1 MDADTF
7 IKRWDASTRNE
18 TAGSKPHF
26 LDLCTL
32 LDVPLPTDDPTGT
45 VYAFEKH
52 VAKANGRKGWADVWF
67 KGHFGWEY
75 KSKGRDLE
83 AAHDQLLRY
92 AGALENPPLL
102 ITSDMA
108 RIVVRTNFTNT
119 VTRATQ
125 IDLEALRDASTRD
138 QLRDCWLAPDRWKPS
153 TTRQALTERAAG
165 DFAQLAERL
174 RKRGH
179 AAEVV
184 AHFVNRLVFCL
195 FANDVRLLPNG
206 MLGELLALAQ
216 KEPGSF
222 ADSASMLFHAM
233 SERGGRIG
241 FRPVPWF
248 NGGLFDDDATLPLT
262 ADDIALLNKAA
273 TNDWSQV
280 DPSIFGTLFERG
292 LDPGKRSQLGAH
304 YTDRAKIELLI
315 QAVITRPFAVEW
327 EAIRSDIAAA
337 MSERAIVLKG
347 SASAPAAVL
356 VLVEADAITAETQ
369 EARKD
374 MRRAAERRTRKADA
388 LLADADKAC
397 RTFLE
402 RLRAFRVLD
411 PACGSGNF
419 LYVAMLALKDLEL
432 RVSVDAEAMGLE
444 PSFPAIGPEAVLGIE
459 INTFAVELARV
470 SVWIGHIQ
478 WARSHGYPVPF
489 DPVLRKLKTIECRD
503 ALLNQD
509 GTEATWPAADVIVGN
524 PPFLGAKEMRSTLTA
539 SNLATLRCVYE
550 THVAGGCDLVTY
562 WVFRS
567 ARLLSDGQ
575 IKAFGLITTNKIRNG
590 QNLSLLATACE
601 QSRIAVAWSDLP
613 WVVAGA
619 SVRTSLICLDRHNH
633 LGPICRLNGLDVPAI
648 LPNLT
653 SSQTAQFRPASA
665 LLQNKGVAFVGGQ
678 KDGPFDISSEE
689 ASRMISAPS
698 NPNGRNNSDVV
709 RPWCNGLELARRPTG
724 RWIIDFGEMTLEEAQ
739 FYEMPFSYIEKHV
752 APTRQ
757 QNGDKHRRKFWWQH
771 GRPASRA
778 KAALGTRGSMIVTP
792 LSAKHRW
799 FTFLPAIQFPDNSVV
814 VITRDDDCIF
824 GILSSRLHVIW
835 AMRQGN
841 FLGAGNDS
849 RYTPSTTFDT
859 FAFPQGFIPGTSG
872 SACALHQKYVENIV
886 KAARRLAAFRDAW
899 LNPSD
904 LVELVP
910 GLLPGLSDRPIA
922 KNARAAVELKT
933 RTMTALYNQRPTW
946 LSNAHSELDEAV
958 AAAYGWPADLS
969 ENEVLAKLLALN
981 LERAAAAN
989 H

>member
-1 MDADTF
+1 MDANTF

-18 TAGSKPHF
+18 TANSKPHF
-26 LDLCTL
+26 LDLCAL
-32 LDVPLPTDDPTGT
+32 LDVPLPTDDPTGA
-45 VYAFEKH
+45 VYAFEKQ

-102 ITSDMA
+102 IASDMA

-119 VTRATQ
+119 VTQATQ

-138 QLRDCWLAPDRWKPS
+138 RLRDCWLAPDRWKPG

-165 DFAQLAERL
+165 DFAELAERL
-174 RKRGH
+174 RRRGH
-179 AAEVV
+179 AAEAV

-206 MLGELLALAQ
+206 MMGELLALAQ

-222 ADSASMLFHAM
+222 ADSAGMLFLAM

-292 LDPGKRSQLGAH
+292 LDPSKRSQLGAH
-304 YTDRAKIELLI
+304 YTDRGKIELLV
-315 QAVITRPFAVEW
+315 QAVITRPLVAEW
-327 EAIRSDIAAA
+327 EAVRSGMTAA
-337 MSERAIVLKG
+337 MSERAAVLKG
-347 SASAPAAVL
+347 SASVPAAAL

-369 EARKD
+369 AARKD
-374 MRRAAERRTRKADA
+374 MRRASERRTRKADA
-388 LLADADKAC
+388 LLADADKAY

-444 PSFPAIGPEAVLGIE
+444 PSFPSIGPEAVLGIE
-459 INTFAVELARV
+459 VNEFAVELARV

-478 WARSHGYPVPF
+478 WARSHGYPAPS
-489 DPVLRKLKTIECRD
+489 DPVLRKLDTIECRD

-509 GTEATWPAADVIVGN
+509 GTEAAWPAADVIVGN

-539 SNLATLRCVYE
+539 SNLAMLRCAYE
-550 THVAGGCDLVTY
+550 SHVAGGCDLVAY

-567 ARLLSDGQ
+567 AQLLSDGH
-575 IKAFGLITTNKIRNG
+575 IKSFGLVTTNKIRNG
-590 QNLSLLATACE
+590 KNLSLLATACE
-601 QSRIAVAWSDLP
+601 HSRIAVAWSDLP

-619 SVRTSLICLDRHNH
+619 SVRTSLICLDRHNY
-633 LGPICRLNGLDVPAI
+633 LGPICQLNGFTVPAI
-648 LPNLT
+648 QPDLT
-653 SSQTAQFRPASA
+653 SSQTAQFRPASV
-665 LLQNKGVAFVGGQ
+665 LFQNKGVAFVGGQ
-678 KDGPFDISSEE
+678 KDGPFDISSKE
-689 ASRMISAPS
+689 AYRMISAPL
-698 NPNGRNNSDVV
+698 NPNGKSNSDVI

-724 RWIIDFGEMTLEEAQ
+724 RWIIDFGEMTL
-739 FYEMPFSYIEKHV
+739 
-752 APTRQ
+752 
-757 QNGDKHRRKFWWQH
+757 
-771 GRPASRA
+771 RA
-778 KAALGTRGSMIVTP
+778 CPEI
-792 LSAKHRW
+792 
-799 FTFLPAIQFPDNSVV
+799 
-814 VITRDDDCIF
+814 
-824 GILSSRLHVIW
+824 
-835 AMRQGN
+835 
-841 FLGAGNDS
+841 
-849 RYTPSTTFDT
+849 
-859 FAFPQGFIPGTSG
+859 
-872 SACALHQKYVENIV
+872 
-886 KAARRLAAFRDAW
+886 
-899 LNPSD
+899 
-904 LVELVP
+904 
-910 GLLPGLSDRPIA
+910 SDR
-922 KNARAAVELKT
+922 T
-933 RTMTALYNQRPTW
+933 RLF
-946 LSNAHSELDEAV
+946 
-958 AAAYGWPADLS
+958 
-969 ENEVLAKLLALN
+969 
-981 LERAAAAN
+981 
-989 H
+989 